1 MEPAPVNGG
10 PVVAEDN
17 IINRRGNESLFQSC
31 GNLKKRLAEVP
42 GFEPHLAEME
52 EMDRTEDAIDPVASV
67 WRCLRQG
74 YPLMTIFNASN
85 PTEPLTIDPEKVPE
99 ARRPKAAAFKF
110 LQACLQDLEFP
121 QQDCFLI
128 TDLYGENTTGFVKVI
143 KMVSRVL
150 DILEMRGQ
158 LYKPSATSNNQFQ
171 GEKVKLTRRE
181 HILKEMLETERDYV
195 HHLQNLQAL
204 KKELEETGALNGD
217 SSHQIFLNLN
227 NLLDF
232 TQRFLIRMEQHN
244 ALPEDTQDWGD
255 LFIQHQEGF
264 RQYEPFIANQLR
276 CDAVCQK
283 EWDKIKSAPRSVD
296 LQQMVAQPSTLNG
309 FFVKPFQ
316 RLTKYPLMLTELRK
330 LNDHEEVNA
339 HITAAIDIV
348 QAVLD
353 QANHAVDKEHL
364 AAAVNDLAARV
375 DDWKSLKVDVF
386 GELLRFGTFTVL
398 KGDGGRDTEREV
410 RIVLSKTNKG
420 FWSLC
425 RSHILFRKRPVK
437 IRLRLLGV
445 PSQAPNKYNL
455 KKLSGSFQPTGTPSQ
470 ESLPGSA
477 KPRSGTTISKLRSA
491 SLKLFTIPK
500 LGKSSPSRSMSSDP
514 GSCSSLRL
522 SGDIGF
528 NAPSSP
534 STPTSPPTSSSSSS
548 RRMSASSASDQGKR
562 RRALSTIDRLILAN
576 ESLRNVNPNKQ
587 KSRLVGK
594 EKQAAAAKGKPRL
607 QLKGRI
613 YMANVT
619 EIISLQR
626 PGSYKIQI
634 FWKGDPGVV
643 DNFSIRYQNEDIMR
657 KWYKE
662 IDSQRAIQNEERQ
675 TRHTGTSE
683 TQFTYLAMAPT
694 MQNPYQE
701 EYDAEEDLIPQGGN
715 NFSEFSVSRNA
726 SSTSLRARSATGGSG
741 GSGPMSAGRPPRFP
755 MPEPPLS
762 LHTQFANGAV
772 SPGDRTGNS
781 YFSPVTDT
789 ASTRS
794 SSQSTMFS
802 YSRQGTPSTPWTED
816 SNRYTAPAMPRATS
830 RDGATSNPYF
840 NNSRAAQRP
849 SLPPLSSS
857 QQHSQSGGMSQ
868 ARLRSASSPDI
879 HNHNPPESRRHV
891 NGHSIDNVPVP
902 PIPAHMAGMMAP
914 VNRSQNNS
922 PTNNSLPIRSAT
934 QSPGMQQQ
942 HAQRHGLPTHP
953 APQFHDPQYSHNRVD
968 PRSQPAP
975 TSNPMPSGL
984 SSPVNQEGDQELFM
998 PSQLKAKVNFDDNYV
1013 TLVIASNILFRSL
1026 TDRVDAKLARFTNR
1040 SIGSKSVKLQYRD
1053 EDGDFVTIDSDEA
1066 VQLAFME
1073 WRDQHQIMLANGQ
1086 VGEIQLFCQAV
1097 EN

>member
-1 MEPAPVNGG
+1 MDSSAANGG
-10 PVVAEDN
+10 PVMAEDN
-17 IINRRGNESLFQSC
+17 IINRRGGESLFQSC
-31 GNLKKRLAEVP
+31 ASLKKRLTEVP
-42 GFEPHLAEME
+42 GFEAHLAEME
-52 EMDRTEDAIDPVASV
+52 EMDRTEDAIDPVASI

-85 PTEPLTIDPEKVPE
+85 PAEPLTIDPDKVPE

-158 LYKPSATSNNQFQ
+158 LYQPSAAIAGPRQ
-171 GEKVKLTRRE
+171 GEKVKLTRKE
-181 HILKEMLETERDYV
+181 HILKELLETERDYV

-244 ALPEDTQDWGD
+244 ALPEDMQNWGE

-283 EWDKIKSAPRSVD
+283 EWDKIKAAPRSID

-316 RLTKYPLMLTELRK
+316 RLTKYPLMLMELKKQTDRED
-330 LNDHEEVNA
+330 LVTDVA
-339 HITAAIDIV
+339 TAIDIV
-348 QAVLD
+348 QGVLD

-364 AAAVNDLAARV
+364 ANAVDDLATRV
-375 DDWKSLKVDVF
+375 DDWKALKVEVF

-410 RIVLSKTNKG
+410 RTSFTDFNARLRPVPRRRLSFQRSPRKICMRLLDVPPQASGQPFHQKLSAIYVPFGTPFPDLPPQWPEPTTLTWRSKFRSVSLKRLSLPSLSK
-420 FWSLC
+420 S
-425 RSHILFRKRPVK
+425 ILPHPGHENYDPLHMQSN
-437 IRLRLLGV
+437 ISTEDISSG
-445 PSQAPNKYNL
+445 
-455 KKLSGSFQPTGTPSQ
+455 LSGSMYH
-470 ESLPGSA
+470 
-477 KPRSGTTISKLRSA
+477 IY
-491 SLKLFTIPK
+491 LFE
-500 LGKSSPSRSMSSDP
+500 R
-514 GSCSSLRL
+514 
-522 SGDIGF
+522 
-528 NAPSSP
+528 
-534 STPTSPPTSSSSSS
+534 
-548 RRMSASSASDQGKR
+548 
-562 RRALSTIDRLILAN
+562 IL
-576 ESLRNVNPNKQ
+576 LCCKDVNPNKQ
-587 KSRLVGK
+587 KSKLMSK
-594 EKQAAAAKGKPRL
+594 DKPNSAQKGKPRL

-619 EIISLQR
+619 EILSLHK

-643 DNFSIRYQNEDIMR
+643 DNFSIRYQNEDTMR
-657 KWYKE
+657 KWYKD
-662 IDSQRAIQNEERQ
+662 IDTQRAIQNEERA

-683 TQFTYLAMAPT
+683 TEFTYLKMGPKI
-694 MQNPYQE
+694 QNPYQE
-701 EYDAEEDLIPQGGN
+701 EYEAEEELVRETHT
-715 NFSEFSVSRNA
+715 FSDFSVSRNA

-741 GSGPMSAGRPPRFP
+741 SSGPISSRPRFP

-762 LHTQFANGAV
+762 VSTQFVNGAI
-772 SPGDRTGNS
+772 SPGDRNGNS
-781 YFSPVTDT
+781 YFSPVTET

-816 SNRYTAPAMPRATS
+816 SNRYTAPAMPRAAS
-830 RDGATSNPYF
+830 RDGPTSNPYF
-840 NNSRAAQRP
+840 NNNHQRAAQRP

-857 QQHSQSGGMSQ
+857 HHSQSGGMSQ
-868 ARLRSASSPDI
+868 ARMRSASSPDI
-879 HNHNPPESRRHV
+879 HHNPNIPDSRRHV
-891 NGHSIDNVPVP
+891 NGHSMQTVDNVPVP
-902 PIPAHMAGMMAP
+902 PIPAHMASMRAP

-922 PTNNSLPIRSAT
+922 PINNTLPVRTAT
-934 QSPGMQQQ
+934 QSPGIQ
-942 HAQRHGLPTHP
+942 QRHGLPP
-953 APQFHDPQYSHNRVD
+953 NPFPEPQLSNRIE
-968 PRSQPAP
+968 PRSSPAP
-975 TSNPMPSGL
+975 TSNPMQSALP
-984 SSPVNQEGDQELFM
+984 SPVNQEVEQELYM

-1026 TDRVDAKLARFTNR
+1026 TDRVDAKLARFTDR
-1040 SIGSKSVKLQYRD
+1040 SIGNKSVRLRYRD

-1073 WRDQHQIMLANGQ
+1073 WRDQHQNMLANGQ

>member
-1 MEPAPVNGG
+1 M
-10 PVVAEDN
+10 AEDN
-17 IINRRGNESLFQSC
+17 IINRRGGESLFQSC
-31 GNLKKRLAEVP
+31 ASLKKRLSEVP
-42 GFEPHLAEME
+42 GFEAHLAEME

-74 YPLMTIFNASN
+74 YPLMAIFNASN
-85 PTEPLTIDPEKVPE
+85 PAEPLTIDTDKVPE
-99 ARRPKAAAFKF
+99 ARRPKAATFKF

-128 TDLYGENTTGFVKVI
+128 TDLYGESTTGFVKVI

-150 DILEMRGQ
+150 DILEMRGL
-158 LYKPSATSNNQFQ
+158 LYQPSIASAGPRQ
-171 GEKVKLTRRE
+171 GEKVKLTRKE
-181 HILKEMLETERDYV
+181 HILKELLETERDYV

-232 TQRFLIRMEQHN
+232 AQRFLIRMEQHN
-244 ALPEDTQDWGD
+244 ALPEDMQNWGD

-283 EWDKIKSAPRSVD
+283 EWEKIKAAPRSAD
-296 LQQMVAQPSTLNG
+296 FQQMVAQPSTLNG

-316 RLTKYPLMLTELRK
+316 RLTKYPLMLMELKKQTDRED
-330 LNDHEEVNA
+330 LVVDVA
-339 HITAAIDIV
+339 TAIDMV
-348 QAVLD
+348 QTVLD

-364 AAAVNDLAARV
+364 ANAVEDLASRV
-375 DDWKSLKVDVF
+375 DDWKALKVEVF

-410 RIVLSKTNKG
+410 PLALGDMTRFPYNPTFPWNAFPRIYQMA
-420 FWSLC
+420 
-425 RSHILFRKRPVK
+425 LF
-437 IRLRLLGV
+437 
-445 PSQAPNKYNL
+445 AMH
-455 KKLSGSFQPTGTPSQ
+455 F
-470 ESLPGSA
+470 
-477 KPRSGTTISKLRSA
+477 
-491 SLKLFTIPK
+491 
-500 LGKSSPSRSMSSDP
+500 
-514 GSCSSLRL
+514 SLR
-522 SGDIGF
+522 
-528 NAPSSP
+528 APHHP
-534 STPTSPPTSSSSSS
+534 LVHYHIYLFE
-548 RRMSASSASDQGKR
+548 R
-562 RRALSTIDRLILAN
+562 IL
-576 ESLRNVNPNKQ
+576 LCCKDVNPNKQ
-587 KSRLVGK
+587 KTKLMSK
-594 EKQAAAAKGKPRL
+594 DKPNAAPKGKPRL

-619 EIISLQR
+619 EVLSVQK

-643 DNFSIRYQNEDIMR
+643 DNFSIRYQNEDTMR
-657 KWYKE
+657 KWCKD
-662 IDSQRAIQNEERQ
+662 IDTQRAIQNEERA

-683 TQFTYLAMAPT
+683 TEFTYLKMGPKI
-694 MQNPYQE
+694 QNPYRE
-701 EYDAEEDLIPQGGN
+701 EYEAEEELVRESN
-715 NFSEFSVSRNA
+715 TFSDFSVSRNA
-726 SSTSLRARSATGGSG
+726 SSTSLRARSATGGSSS
-741 GSGPMSAGRPPRFP
+741 SGPISIRPPRFP

-762 LHTQFANGAV
+762 VSTQFANGAI
-772 SPGDRTGNS
+772 SPGDRNGNS

-789 ASTRS
+789 TSTRS

-816 SNRYTAPAMPRATS
+816 SNRYTAPAMPRAAS
-830 RDGATSNPYF
+830 RDGTTSNPYF
-840 NNSRAAQRP
+840 SNNNPRSAQRP

-857 QQHSQSGGMSQ
+857 HHSQSSGISQ
-868 ARLRSASSPDI
+868 ARMRSASSPDI
-879 HNHNPPESRRHV
+879 HHNSNIPESRRHV
-891 NGHSIDNVPVP
+891 NGHSMQTVDNVPVP
-902 PIPAHMAGMMAP
+902 PIPAHMASMIAP

-922 PTNNSLPIRSAT
+922 PINNTLPIRAAT
-934 QSPGMQQQ
+934 QSPGMQQ
-942 HAQRHGLPTHP
+942 RHGLPLNHFP
-953 APQFHDPQYSHNRVD
+953 D
-968 PRSQPAP
+968 PRSQPPP
-975 TSNPMPSGL
+975 TSNPMHSAI
-984 SSPVNQEGDQELFM
+984 SSPVNHGGEQELYM

-1026 TDRVDAKLARFTNR
+1026 IDRVDAKLARFTDR
-1040 SIGSKSVKLQYRD
+1040 SIGNKSVRLRYRD

-1073 WRDQHQIMLANGQ
+1073 WRDQHKNMLANGQ
-1086 VGEIQLFCQAV
+1086 VGEIQLFCQPV